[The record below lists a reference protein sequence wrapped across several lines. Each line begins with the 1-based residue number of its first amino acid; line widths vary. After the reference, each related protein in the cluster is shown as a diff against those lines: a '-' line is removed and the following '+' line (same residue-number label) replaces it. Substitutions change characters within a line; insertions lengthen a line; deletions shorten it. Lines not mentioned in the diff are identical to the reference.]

1 MDKKHLYLSLLWTF
15 LLIPVLNAQIK
26 WPEGKK
32 AAVILTYDDNLK
44 SHHEVVMPQLEKKGL
59 RGTFFLY
66 GYPMKAEDIQ
76 QWRDVSKRGHELGNH
91 SLFHQCATEVT
102 GTPLC
107 RSLKCY
113 TVKEILAEVR
123 IMKSLLYAIDGK
135 EQYAYAYPCG
145 HSETADGDYSIPM
158 MEAGLANYG
167 RGAGIVGI
175 VSDFQSLNLAR
186 VPTIS
191 TRAGW
196 SGEKLISYVQDAL
209 DKNGMVV
216 FIFHGVGGDYMKVE
230 AEAHQ
235 ELVDFLANHSE
246 IWVGTFSEVLDY
258 IAPQIKK

>member
-1 MDKKHLYLSLLWTF
+1 MDKKLIVLCLLGLACLAPT
-15 LLIPVLNAQIK
+15 LQAQIK

-32 AAVILTYDDNLK
+32 AVVILTYDDNLK
-44 SHHEVVMPQLEKKGL
+44 SHHEVVMPQLEAKGF

-66 GYPMKAEDIQ
+66 GYPMKAEDIPL
-76 QWRDVSKRGHELGNH
+76 WRDVSKRGHELGNH
-91 SLFHQCATEVT
+91 SMFHQCATEVT
-102 GTPLC
+102 DAPLC

-113 TVKEILAEVR
+113 TIKDILAEVR

-145 HSETADGDYSIPM
+145 HSETIDGDYSVPM

-167 RGAGIVGI
+167 RGAGVVGI
-175 VSDFQSLNLAR
+175 VSDFQALNLAR

-196 SGEKLISYVQDAL
+196 SGEKLISYVQEAL

-230 AEAHQ
+230 AEDHQ
-235 ELVDFLANHSE
+235 ELVDFLANHPE
-246 IWVGTFSEVLDY
+246 IWVGTFTEVLDH

>member
-1 MDKKHLYLSLLWTF
+1 MDKKHLYLSLLWAF

-44 SHHEVVMPQLEKKGL
+44 SHHEVVMPQLEKKGF

-102 GTPLC
+102 GAPLC

-145 HSETADGDYSIPM
+145 HSETAEGDYSIPM

>member
-15 LLIPVLNAQIK
+15 LLRPVWNAQIK

-44 SHHEVVMPQLEKKGL
+44 SHHEVVMPQLEKKGF

-102 GTPLC
+102 GAPLC

>member
-1 MDKKHLYLSLLWTF
+1 MDKKHLYLSLLWVF

-44 SHHEVVMPQLEKKGL
+44 SHHEVVMPQLEKKGF

-102 GTPLC
+102 GAPLC

>member
-1 MDKKHLYLSLLWTF
+1 
-15 LLIPVLNAQIK
+15 
-26 WPEGKK
+26 
-32 AAVILTYDDNLK
+32 
-44 SHHEVVMPQLEKKGL
+44 
-59 RGTFFLY
+59 
-66 GYPMKAEDIQ
+66 
-76 QWRDVSKRGHELGNH
+76 
-91 SLFHQCATEVT
+91 
-102 GTPLC
+102 
-107 RSLKCY
+107 
-113 TVKEILAEVR
+113 
-123 IMKSLLYAIDGK
+123 MKSLLYAIDGK

>member
-44 SHHEVVMPQLEKKGL
+44 SHHEVVMPQLEKKGF

-102 GTPLC
+102 GAPLC

-209 DKNGMVV
+209 DKNGMAV

>member
-44 SHHEVVMPQLEKKGL
+44 SHHEVVMPQLEKKGF

-102 GTPLC
+102 GAPLC

-196 SGEKLISYVQDAL
+196 RGEELISYVQDAL

>member
-44 SHHEVVMPQLEKKGL
+44 SHHEVVMPQLEKKGF

-102 GTPLC
+102 GAPLC

-235 ELVDFLANHSE
+235 ELVDYLANHSE
-246 IWVGTFSEVLDY
+246 IWIGTFSEVLDY